1 MSLEN
6 LFTKKKSG
14 VKIVLDK
21 VFIVSKKERGMLR
34 VVLNQV
40 EENNI
45 VINES
50 DLKLLQKFKKRLKVN

>member
-1 MSLEN
+1 VSLEN